1 MADFLLHSAIRNPQ
15 SAIKYSAIRNQIFRN
30 QMSTIRIALAQ
41 INPTVGDFAGNV
53 SKIIDNIDRAREAG
67 AEVIAFPELSLT
79 GYPPEDL
86 LLKPQFTEANL
97 KALDR
102 VIAASKG
109 VVAIVGFVGKSTDI
123 HNAAAVICD
132 GELKGVY
139 RKNYLPN
146 YSVFDEYRYFDA
158 GQSAPIFGY
167 GNVQIGV
174 NICEDIWYP
183 GGPTQVQALAGAQLI
198 INISASP
205 YHAGKGRDRERML
218 ATRAEDNAV
227 ALAYVNLVG
236 GQDELVFDGQSLIF
250 DERGQL
256 IDRGDLFVED
266 LLVADINADRVFKE
280 RLHDPRRRQER
291 IDVASAGI
299 SVERMLLRERAFDKK
314 IAPLGSREP
323 AAAPENLAEEV
334 YRALVVGTRDYVR
347 KNGFSSAVI
356 GLSGG
361 VDSALVA
368 CIAAEALGS
377 ENVTCVFM
385 PTRFSSNE
393 SARDAE
399 QLAKNLGCA
408 YHVVPIEETFG
419 QYLKMLKP
427 VFGDAPMGVAEENI
441 QARIRGNILM
451 AFSNKF
457 GALVLST
464 GNKSE
469 MSVGYCT
476 LYGDMAGGY
485 AVIKD
490 VPKTLVYRICDFLNR
505 RKPNPPIPEYVLTRP
520 PSAELRDDQKD
531 TDSLPPYDIL
541 DPILEL
547 YVEQDLDAEAI
558 IAQGYHEKTV
568 RWVIRQVDL
577 NEYKRR
583 QAAPGVRIT
592 PRAFGRDRRMP
603 ITNKFHG

>member
-1 MADFLLHSAIRNPQ
+1 
-15 SAIKYSAIRNQIFRN
+15 
-30 QMSTIRIALAQ
+30 MSTIRIALAQ
-41 INPTVGDFAGNV
+41 INPTVGDFTGNTT
-53 SKIIDNIDRAREAG
+53 KIISSIEDARERG
-67 AEVIAFPELSLT
+67 ADIIAIPELSIP

-97 KALDR
+97 KALDE
-102 VIAASKG
+102 VVAASKDI
-109 VVAIVGFVGKSTDI
+109 VTVVGFIDKTVDI

-132 GELKGVY
+132 GSLKGVY

-146 YSVFDEYRYFDA
+146 YSVFDEYRYFAA
-158 GQSAPIFGY
+158 GQSAPIFVLG
-167 GNVQIGV
+167 GVRIGV

-183 GGPTQVQALAGAQLI
+183 GGPTQVQALAGAQII

-236 GQDELVFDGQSLIF
+236 GQDELVFDGQSMVI
-250 DERGQL
+250 DERGQ
-256 IDRGDLFVED
+256 IIARGKLFEED
-266 LLVADINADRVFKE
+266 LIIADINTERVFKE

-291 IDVASAGI
+291 IDIVSGGI
-299 SVERMLLRERAFDKK
+299 NVERIALRERTIDHKPGGELFEK
-314 IAPLGSREP
+314 SRD
-323 AAAPENLAEEV
+323 AAATPVTIAQEV

-347 KNGFSSAVI
+347 KNGFGSVVI

-361 VDSALVA
+361 VDSALVSCVA
-368 CIAAEALGS
+368 VEALGS

-385 PTRFSSNE
+385 PTRFSSSE
-393 SARDAE
+393 SSRDAQ
-399 QLAKNLGCA
+399 QLAKNLGVA
-408 YHVVPIEETFG
+408 YHVVPIEETFN
-419 QYLKMLKP
+419 QYLRMLKP
-427 VFGDAPMGVAEENI
+427 VFNDTPMGIAEENI

-457 GALVLST
+457 GSLVLST

-490 VPKTLVYRICDFLNR
+490 VPKTMVYEICEYLNNR
-505 RKPNPPIPEYVLTRP
+505 GSEPLIPEYIMTRP
-520 PSAELRDDQKD
+520 PSAELRENQKD
-531 TDSLPPYDIL
+531 SDSLPAYDIL

-547 YVEQDLDAEAI
+547 YVEEDLSADAI
-558 IAQGYHEKTV
+558 IAEGFPEKIV
-568 RWVIRQVDL
+568 RWIVRQVDL

>member
-1 MADFLLHSAIRNPQ
+1 MA
-15 SAIKYSAIRNQIFRN
+15 
-30 QMSTIRIALAQ
+30 TIRIALAQ
-41 INPTVGDFAGNV
+41 LNPTVGDFEGNAQ
-53 SKIIDNIDRAREAG
+53 KIIAAIERARQSG
-67 AEVIAFPELSLT
+67 AEIIAVPELALA

-86 LLKPQFTEANL
+86 LLKPQFISANR

-102 VIAASKG
+102 VIAASQG
-109 VVAIVGFVGKSTDI
+109 IISIVGFVDRANDI
-123 HNAAAVICD
+123 HNAAAIICD

-139 RKNYLPN
+139 HKTYLPN

-158 GQSAPIFGY
+158 GQSAPVFTY
-167 GNVQIGV
+167 GDVPFGV

-183 GGPTQVQALAGAQLI
+183 GGPTQVQALAGAQI
-198 INISASP
+198 VINISASP
-205 YHAGKGRDRERML
+205 YHAGKGRARERML

-236 GQDELVFDGQSLIF
+236 GQDELVFDGQSLVI
-250 DERGQL
+250 DERGQT
-256 IDRGDLFVED
+256 IARGKLFEED
-266 LLVADINADRVFKE
+266 LILADINAERVFKE

-291 IDVASAGI
+291 LDVAAEGMNVERI
-299 SVERMLLRERAFDKK
+299 VLGETAFSVERHALPTEK
-314 IAPLGSREP
+314 P
-323 AAAPENLAEEV
+323 AGTPALSAEV
-334 YRALVVGTRDYVR
+334 YQALVVGTRDYVR
-347 KNGFSSAVI
+347 KNGFKSVVI

-368 CIAAEALGS
+368 CVAADALGA

-393 SARDAE
+393 SSRDAE
-399 QLAKNLGCA
+399 LLARNLGVA
-408 YHVVPIEETFG
+408 YHVVPIEETFK
-419 QYLKMLKP
+419 QYLDMLAP
-427 VFGDAPMGVAEENI
+427 VFAGTPMGVAEENL

-451 AFSNKF
+451 ALSNKF
-457 GALVLST
+457 NSLVLST

-476 LYGDMAGGY
+476 LYGDMCGGY

-490 VPKTLVYRICDFLNR
+490 VPKMLVYEICAYLNR
-505 RKPNPPIPEYVLTRP
+505 RGPEPIIPEYILTRA
-520 PSAELRDDQKD
+520 PSAELREDQKD
-531 TDSLPPYDIL
+531 TDSLPPYETL
-541 DPILEL
+541 DAILEL
-547 YVEQDLDAEAI
+547 YVEEDLSIDAI
-558 IAQGYHEKTV
+558 IAEGFDEKTV
-568 RWVIRQVDL
+568 RWVIRQVDI